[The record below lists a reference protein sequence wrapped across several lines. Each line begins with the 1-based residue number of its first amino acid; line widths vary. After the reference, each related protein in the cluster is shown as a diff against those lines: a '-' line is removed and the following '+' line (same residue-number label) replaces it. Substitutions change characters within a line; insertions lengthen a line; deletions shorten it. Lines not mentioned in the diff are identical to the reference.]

1 MCLAILFSKEKKVQK
16 TLNIQKAPDFRSLHL
31 FQILVNDQFYSKK
44 QFRDTGHYN

>member
-16 TLNIQKAPDFRSLHL
+16 TLNIQKAPDFGSLHL
-31 FQILVNDQFYSKK
+31 FQIPLMINFTAKK